1 MKSPWLLLLCSQYP
15 PLTYSVEQ
23 MECSL
28 DDTENLDFYYYYNQ
42 MFIGLLGLSQVIF
55 SKSIIQGNV
64 SSFSR
69 GASEYGILPPTSAFR
84 LFFCWCNWRN
94 SAVMY
99 FLFLYNFFLLFL
111 GYWHSSVQVSS
122 VFWEASSTPRWRLA
136 GQLQT
141 SGPLLPLHST
151 SKRVFSSYWQV
162 KKINK
167 FQ

>member
-42 MFIGLLGLSQVIF
+42 MFIGLLVLSQVIF
-55 SKSIIQGNV
+55 SKSIIPGNV

-69 GASEYGILPPTSAFR
+69 GASEYEILPLTLALP
-84 LFFCWCNWRN
+84 LFFGVTEGIQLWCIF
-94 SAVMY
+94 Y
-99 FLFLYNFFLLFL
+99 FCFLLFL

-136 GQLQT
+136 GQPQT
-141 SGPLLPLHST
+141 SVPLLPLHSA
-151 SKRVFSSYWQV
+151 SKRAFRSYWQV
-162 KKINK
+162 KPVSTH
-167 FQ
+167 FLQ